1 MRQLPISNL
10 ILRLSVR
17 KKILIVDDEEEILAF
32 MARFLKRLEID
43 SITAISGE
51 EAIELYKKNTFDCV
65 LLDIHLGG
73 MSGVEVLKNLKKM
86 DPKVKAMIITGNIC
100 SDLKTDVHNLG
111 VLDYIQ
117 KPIDL
122 SDFKEKILTY
132 INNQ

>member
-1 MRQLPISNL
+1 MRQLPVSNL

-32 MARFLKRLEID
+32 MARFLKRLDID

-73 MSGVEVLKNLKKM
+73 MSGVEVLKSLKKM

-132 INNQ
+132 IKQ

>member
-1 MRQLPISNL
+1 MLYYAPVVNIGEM
-10 ILRLSVR
+10 SVR

-43 SITAISGE
+43 STTAISGE
-51 EAIELYKKNTFDCV
+51 DAIELYKKNSFDCV

-73 MSGVEVLKNLKKM
+73 MNGIEVLKNMKKM
-86 DPKVKAMIITGNIC
+86 NPQVKAMIITGNIC
-100 SDLKTDVHNLG
+100 SDLKTDVHSLG

-132 INNQ
+132 IK

>member
-1 MRQLPISNL
+1 MRQLPVSNL

-32 MARFLKRLEID
+32 MARFLKRLDID

>member
-1 MRQLPISNL
+1 MRQLPVSNL

-73 MSGVEVLKNLKKM
+73 MSGVEVLKSLKKM

-132 INNQ
+132 IKQ

>member
-1 MRQLPISNL
+1 MNLLLISGA
-10 ILRLSVR
+10 LSVR

-43 SITAISGE
+43 STTAISGE
-51 EAIELYKKNTFDCV
+51 DAIELYKKNSFDCV

-73 MSGVEVLKNLKKM
+73 MNGIEVLKNMKKLN
-86 DPKVKAMIITGNIC
+86 PQVKAMIITGNIC
-100 SDLKTDVHNLG
+100 SDLKTDVHSLG

-132 INNQ
+132 IK

>member
-32 MARFLKRLEID
+32 MARFLKRLDID

>member
-1 MRQLPISNL
+1 MK
-10 ILRLSVR
+10 

-43 SITAISGE
+43 SVTAISGE
-51 EAIELYKKNTFDCV
+51 DAIELYKTNSFDCV

-73 MSGVEVLKNLKKM
+73 MNGIEVLKNMKKM
-86 DPKVKAMIITGNIC
+86 NPNVKAMIITGNIC
-100 SDLKTDVHNLG
+100 SDLKTDVHSLG
-111 VLDYIQ
+111 VVDYIQ

-132 INNQ
+132 IK

>member
-1 MRQLPISNL
+1 
-10 ILRLSVR
+10 VR

-43 SITAISGE
+43 SITAVSGE

>member
-1 MRQLPISNL
+1 
-10 ILRLSVR
+10 VR

-43 SITAISGE
+43 SITAVSGE
-51 EAIELYKKNTFDCV
+51 DAIDLFKKNTFDCV

-73 MSGVEVLKNLKKM
+73 MNGVEVLKSMKKLN
-86 DPKVKAMIITGNIC
+86 PKVKAMIITGNIC

-111 VLDYIQ
+111 VIDYIQ

-122 SDFKEKILTY
+122 SDFKEKILNY
-132 INNQ
+132 IKQ

>member
-1 MRQLPISNL
+1 MRQLPVSSL

-51 EAIELYKKNTFDCV
+51 EAIELYKKNSFDCV

>member
-1 MRQLPISNL
+1 MRQLPVSNL

-32 MARFLKRLEID
+32 MARFLKRLDID

-51 EAIELYKKNTFDCV
+51 DAIELYKKNTFDCV

-73 MSGVEVLKNLKKM
+73 MSGVEVLKSLKKM

-132 INNQ
+132 IKQ